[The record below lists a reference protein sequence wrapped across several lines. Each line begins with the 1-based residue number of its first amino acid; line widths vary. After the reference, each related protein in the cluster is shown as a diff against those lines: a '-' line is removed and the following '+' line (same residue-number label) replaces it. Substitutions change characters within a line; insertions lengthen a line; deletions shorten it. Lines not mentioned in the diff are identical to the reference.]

1 MKKYVSIATK
11 YLAILCIICIAV
23 LLSGVVLIIVGSE
36 NISLQI
42 GLTVFGGMFSPLF
55 LIIYFADRSHA
66 LIIDSDMVI
75 FPRGANVNGKL
86 TFKKTVVKL
95 DEISSVESKLHKGD
109 KILTGDCYFHTLKL
123 KDGTKITVTLYSYGK
138 EAEKEILEFIKNSVL

>member
-55 LIIYFADRSHA
+55 LISYFADRSRT
-66 LIIDSDMVI
+66 LMIDSDMVI
-75 FPRGANVNGKL
+75 FPRGAIVNGKL

-123 KDGTKITVTLYSYGK
+123 KDGTKNTVTLYSYGK
-138 EAEKEILEFIKNSVL
+138 EAEKEILEFIKNSIL

>member
-1 MKKYVSIATK
+1 MKFLHNLWYNLTDRLEFTEEGKIKKYVSIATK
-11 YLAILCIICIAV
+11 YLAILCVICIAV

-55 LIIYFADRSHA
+55 LISYFADRSRT
-66 LIIDSDMVI
+66 LMIDSDMVI

-86 TFKKTVVKL
+86 TFNKTVVKL
-95 DEISSVESKLHKGD
+95 DEISSVES
-109 KILTGDCYFHTLKL
+109 
-123 KDGTKITVTLYSYGK
+123 
-138 EAEKEILEFIKNSVL
+138 